1 MSASLALRRMIA
13 RHLLADATLAAL
25 VGSVS
30 INNAAVVKIFDEVPH
45 QSRGIDAPYI
55 ELAGTEMVPLPTGCG
70 PIYQIALQINCWS
83 RASGRAE
90 ASRMADRVAELLGFD
105 DDMQPSLSGD
115 GYALDDIR
123 IERVVLLDDEDGE
136 HKNGIVQV
144 LAQLRRGV

>member
-13 RHLLADATLAAL
+13 RHLLADATLAGM
-25 VGSVS
+25 VGRAV
-30 INNAAVVKIFDEVPH
+30 IGNAQVTKIFDEVPH

-55 ELAGTEMVPLPTGCG
+55 ELANSETVPLPMGCG
-70 PIYQIALQINCWS
+70 VMHQIALQINCWS
-83 RASGRAE
+83 KASGRAE
-90 ASRMADRVAELLGFD
+90 ASRMADRVADLLGFD
-105 DDMQPSLSGD
+105 DDMQPGLTGD

-144 LAQLRRGV
+144 LAQLRRLA